1 MYLIKVDTREQL
13 LFFRVP
19 TYEIKNNRCTFLD
32 LKTNS
37 KKDFPQEICYIE
49 ELVQW
54 TKKKWKLT
62 YNGNK

>member
-19 TYEIKNNRCTFLD
+19 VYEIKNNRCTFLD
-32 LKTNS
+32 LKTNT

-54 TKKKWKLT
+54 T
-62 YNGNK
+62 N